1 MHLTVVFISNV
12 GDMRK
17 DEVLLSQGFVEEVLD
32 GSVYVASE
40 VWPYDFLGK
49 LSKQRGWDAVK
60 RQIHEE
66 IVFCS

>member
-32 GSVYVASE
+32 GSVYVACIVGSH
-40 VWPYDFLGK
+40 DLLGK
-49 LSKQRGWDAVK
+49 LG
-60 RQIHEE
+60 
-66 IVFCS
+66 